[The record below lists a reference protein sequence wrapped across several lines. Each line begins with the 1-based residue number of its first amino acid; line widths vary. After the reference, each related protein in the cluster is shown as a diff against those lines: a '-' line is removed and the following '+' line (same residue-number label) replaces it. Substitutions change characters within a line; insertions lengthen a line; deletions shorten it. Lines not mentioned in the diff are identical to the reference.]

1 MTENLPPTQGENTA
15 TASQH
20 AALSDKE
27 SRSEA
32 RRSQIL
38 QAATDC
44 FCAHGFHGASM
55 SAISKMARMSPGHV
69 YHYFDSKEA
78 IIEAIVDRDLQQFY
92 TLANGLQNVDYMLD
106 CMVAQLDVD
115 DALRVTSCN
124 PLMMLEMTAEASR
137 NERIAAKL
145 RQSDQLLRQRLQLLF
160 FGPQAVDEQER
171 LQQEARVDVMC
182 MLFEGMMIRGVT
194 NPATRREPLR
204 TVLKQTIGQLLQGNE
219 EHLQL

>member
-1 MTENLPPTQGENTA
+1 MTKNLPPTQGQNTA

-32 RRSQIL
+32 RRNQIL

-92 TLANGLQNVDYMLD
+92 ELSENLLQVDDLLD
-106 CMVAQLDVD
+106 CMMAQLHVEE
-115 DALRVTSCN
+115 ALQVTSCN
-124 PLMMLEMTAEASR
+124 PLIMVEMSAEASR
-137 NERIAAKL
+137 NARVAAKL
-145 RQSDQLLRQRLQLLF
+145 HHTDQLVRQRFRQLF
-160 FGPQAVDEQER
+160 FGTTAVSEAER
-171 LQQEARVDVMC
+171 LQQEARVEVICLIFDGVMV
-182 MLFEGMMIRGVT
+182 RGIH
-194 NPATRREPLR
+194 NPSTAREPLR
-204 TVLKQTIGQLLQGNE
+204 AVLGQVLHLL
-219 EHLQL
+219 LKDTSVTTPT